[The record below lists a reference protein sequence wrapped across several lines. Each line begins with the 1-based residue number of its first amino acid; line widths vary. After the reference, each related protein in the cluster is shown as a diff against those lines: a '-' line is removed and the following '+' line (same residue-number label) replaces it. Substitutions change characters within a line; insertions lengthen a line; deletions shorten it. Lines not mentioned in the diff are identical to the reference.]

1 MSGPSGEEGP
11 SLARVRLVAPAR
23 AMPGLLDALEPLADA
38 VSVFEQ
44 EVDAD
49 AEPVS
54 FAVDLWLTRRPD
66 AEALARE
73 LAPLCARFGFAP
85 PDRLEVEEQPPETW
99 LEAATTRGPPTSV
112 GRFFIHPDPA
122 DPVPAG
128 SVPILLEA
136 GLAFGSGEHATTRL
150 CLLALG
156 RLARHL
162 HRARVL
168 DLGCGS
174 GILAIAA
181 AKLADCRVWAADND
195 PIAVRVARENVRR
208 NGVAGRVCVLSSEG
222 LARSELR
229 AAGPFD
235 LILANILADP
245 LVELAPELARA
256 LVPGGHLA
264 LSGFLERQMP
274 AVAAAYAAHGLLRVA
289 ALAAPPW
296 AALVLRRR
304 RSTRGHRILC
314 ASSQGCY
321 APVIDQGGTRCAD

>member
-1 MSGPSGEEGP
+1 MSGPSGKDGP
-11 SLARVRLVAPAR
+11 CLARVRLVAPAR

-66 AEALARE
+66 PEALARE

-99 LEAATTRGPPTSV
+99 LEAATTRGPPTAV
-112 GRFFIHPDPA
+112 GRFFVHPDPA

-128 SVPILLEA
+128 AVPILLEA

-156 RLARHL
+156 RLARRL
-162 HRARVL
+162 RRARVL

-195 PIAVRVARENVRR
+195 PIAVRVAEENVRR
-208 NGVAGRVCVLSSEG
+208 NGVAGRVRVLASDG
-222 LARSELR
+222 LERTELR
-229 AAGPFD
+229 GAGRFD

-245 LVELAPELARA
+245 LVELAPGLARA
-256 LVPGGHLA
+256 LAPGGHLV

-274 AVAAAYAAHGLLRVA
+274 AVAAAHAAHGLLRVA
-289 ALAAPPW
+289 TLAAPPW
-296 AALVLRRR
+296 AALILRRR
-304 RSTRGHRILC
+304 RPNRRHRILC
-314 ASSQGCY
+314 GPSQGCC
-321 APVIDQGGTRCAD
+321 ARAVDQGGPRCAD